1 MSASSKA
8 AVTELPIIQQD
19 DQLIISEGEQ
29 ILISASLLHQR
40 LQVSTRF
47 NDWIQR
53 RISEYGFEEGLD
65 FRSNL
70 SVRSNS
76 FDYSNLSNQKKKGR
90 GGDRR
95 SVDYLLTF
103 DTAKELSMI
112 EKNAIGRS
120 IRRYFIE
127 VEKRYRDWIGFILPR
142 LRMDKDLF
150 GQRDGYIYVELLESC
165 QLSLKSGSR
174 SARVRKNPQEFWRN
188 SRGELCVTE
197 RYGKTIITNA
207 IARRLNIETR
217 ERRLDHAQYVN
228 TLNQGGTSW

>member
-1 MSASSKA
+1 MLTNKAQALMSVSNKA

-53 RISEYGFEEGLD
+53 RISEYGFEVD
-65 FRSNL
+65 F
-70 SVRSNS
+70 
-76 FDYSNLSNQKKKGR
+76 DYYSNLSIRSDGKPGK
-90 GGDRR
+90 RR
-95 SVDYLLTF
+95 MDYLLTL
-103 DTAKELSMI
+103 DTAKELCML
-112 EKNAIGRS
+112 ENNAIGRS

-228 TLNQGGTSW
+228 TLNQGGTSC

>member
-1 MSASSKA
+1 MSVSNKA

-19 DQLIISEGEQ
+19 DQLF
-29 ILISASLLHQR
+29 ISASLLHNQ
-40 LQVSTRF
+40 LEVSTEYRH
-47 NDWIQR
+47 WIKR
-53 RISEYGFEEGLD
+53 RIKDYGFLEGLD
-65 FRSNL
+65 YRSNL
-70 SVRSNS
+70 TVRS
-76 FDYSNLSNQKKKGR
+76 DGKPGR
-90 GGDRR
+90 MINDR
-95 SVDYLLTF
+95 LLTL
-103 DTAKELSMI
+103 DTAKELCML
-112 EKNAIGRS
+112 ENNAIGRS

-150 GQRDGYIYVELLESC
+150 GKRDGYIYVELLESC

-228 TLNQGGTSW
+228 TLNQGGTLC